1 MKNKKTIIYVMAVL
15 ILSILFVFQL
25 AACGKT
31 PTPDDDNKEQT
42 TYFTIRFNTNGGTSV
57 KSIKIKKGEAIT
69 LPDSPTKEGY
79 IFDGWYLDD
88 GFVEQFNATQT
99 ISANITVYAK
109 WRLPNDNEIYISFDT
124 DGGSKIE
131 GYYAIVGTTINLPS
145 APTKQGFDFEAWK
158 YGDNTYAAGGRIF
171 GA

>member
-1 MKNKKTIIYVMAVL
+1 MAVL

-31 PTPDDDNKEQT
+31 PTPDDDKEQT

-79 IFDGWYLDD
+79 IFDGWYLDSSC
-88 GFVEQFNATQT
+88 VEA
-99 ISANITVYAK
+99 
-109 WRLPNDNEIYISFDT
+109 LE
-124 DGGSKIE
+124 E
-131 GYYAIVGTTINLPS
+131 GYFITPLFIDELALQLFKVN
-145 APTKQGFDFEAWK
+145 
-158 YGDNTYAAGGRIF
+158 
-171 GA
+171 